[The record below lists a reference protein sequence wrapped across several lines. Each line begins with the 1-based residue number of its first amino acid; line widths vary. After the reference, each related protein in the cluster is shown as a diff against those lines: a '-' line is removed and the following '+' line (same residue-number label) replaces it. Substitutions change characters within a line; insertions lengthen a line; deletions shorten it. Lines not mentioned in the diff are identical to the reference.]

1 MEEGFTRERQPKQ
14 IQDTAIY
21 NTNEIQKDPA
31 ISSDLQYS
39 RKPSDQEPELPSIEN
54 NEKYDEKEPPVG
66 EPNEKESPVGESN
79 EKESPVG
86 EPNEKEPP
94 VGESNEKESPDE
106 NDYHEKESP
115 DGEPNEKESPDEN
128 DYDEKESPVGESN
141 ENDYDENESPVGE
154 SNENNYD
161 EKESPVGES
170 NENNYD
176 ENESPVGESNENDY
190 DENESPVGESNEND
204 YDDNESSSDDNDSI
218 LGEVDQNDS
227 TYLFQQAP
235 YYVITEEAL
244 QTDFSSIDSTAEY
257 QVHICAYHVHLDS
270 REPYLT
276 YYLVA
281 NQAKEYTFPTYT
293 FGLSNVHQPLSP
305 RTVQHQTGGNDE
317 WHQFEAEFKDHL
329 LDTLTQIH
337 CFDFVERQ
345 SESSQPQVQA
355 SSNTLLDKIFKG
367 FIIREPEQTHP
378 YELLKL
384 FVVVDTSHIPL
395 KKGMEN
401 QVMSN
406 VHATPYEILCSQS
419 IRNRKVAKNVANF
432 FQQIANEEN
441 SLDFHHVQRI
451 DKTYVE
457 SPYVLYL
464 CKNSSATDVYS
475 EEESAKHWFPPRIK
489 DSVFGEILLFSLND
503 ENTREDAQRYAVFAK
518 EKNTVFSETEFTSD
532 QLLSIGPEI
541 SCFCF
546 QKNRHQYMVVNA
558 SMIVDK
564 ILA

>member
-1 MEEGFTRERQPKQ
+1 M
-14 IQDTAIY
+14 
-21 NTNEIQKDPA
+21 
-31 ISSDLQYS
+31 
-39 RKPSDQEPELPSIEN
+39 
-54 NEKYDEKEPPVG
+54 
-66 EPNEKESPVGESN
+66 
-79 EKESPVG
+79 
-86 EPNEKEPP
+86 
-94 VGESNEKESPDE
+94 
-106 NDYHEKESP
+106 
-115 DGEPNEKESPDEN
+115 
-128 DYDEKESPVGESN
+128 
-141 ENDYDENESPVGE
+141 
-154 SNENNYD
+154 
-161 EKESPVGES
+161 
-170 NENNYD
+170 
-176 ENESPVGESNENDY
+176 
-190 DENESPVGESNEND
+190 
-204 YDDNESSSDDNDSI
+204 
-218 LGEVDQNDS
+218 
-227 TYLFQQAP
+227 
-235 YYVITEEAL
+235 

-281 NQAKEYTFPTYT
+281 NQTKEYTFPTYT

-378 YELLKL
+378 YELPKL
-384 FVVVDTSHIPL
+384 FVVVDTSHIPF

-419 IRNRKVAKNVANF
+419 IRNRKVAKDVANF